1 MKNKKE
7 KIQKILLTI
16 ILVKEK
22 DVILQPQTKREV
34 LWKYWEEDVA
44 GAKILITS
52 EWKVNLE
59 E

>member
-1 MKNKKE
+1 MKNRRE

-34 LWKYWEEDVA
+34 L
-44 GAKILITS
+44 
-52 EWKVNLE
+52 
-59 E
+59 